1 MDFKGEM
8 ERLREL
14 VIERSFSYGYFTLSS
29 GKESLYYFDGRL
41 TSLWPEGAYLIG
53 KSILR
58 VVREARLQAVG
69 GPTIG
74 ADPIVSAV
82 ALMSYLEGSPIPG
95 FIVRKEPKKHGGQR
109 HIEGILPEKAN
120 VAIVD
125 DVVTTGGSLLRVI
138 EVVEAAGC
146 HVGQVIVVVD
156 RQEGGSDEIKN
167 RGYELTSLL
176 SADQKGNV
184 SISAP
189 LSR

>member
-1 MDFKGEM
+1 MDFMDEL

-14 VIERSFSYGYFTLSS
+14 IIERSFSYGYFTLSS

-53 KSILR
+53 KSVLR
-58 VVREARLQAVG
+58 LVRNARLEAVG
-69 GPTIG
+69 GPTVG

-82 ALMSYLEGSPIPG
+82 ALMSYLEGSPIPA

-125 DVVTTGGSLLRVI
+125 DVVTTGGSLIRAI